1 MIETKSTGG
10 LFTVAIV
17 SSIIAGAIGFGV
29 AVLVNQSKNKEMEA
43 TLAEL
48 RNDIVRIERTSLR
61 QKEWSDSETADLE
74 EEIKRQKE
82 QVRSLALKAEQAKA
96 EKEKAQQ
103 EYEAT
108 QTIETKK
115 QKTMESDEKV
125 IWKELGFYKFY
136 NIPPKG
142 KVKETT
148 IMAVGDYG
156 KPRYVEIIQIL
167 GPYEMIVE
175 YITTHGGP
183 PGVGSSADQLIR
195 LKGYSTRG
203 LVDGDTWTARKWMAE
218 LSEVVYRSTGRTQYI
233 TPEIAVIGTWTYTTA
248 MGTQKTIFTAVPLDF
263 IRHGLTKSQ
272 FESLLK

>member
-125 IWKELGFYKFY
+125 IWTELGFHKFY
-136 NIPPKG
+136 NISPKG
-142 KVKETT
+142 KVEETA
-148 IMAVGDYG
+148 IDAVGDYG
-156 KPRYVEIIQIL
+156 KPRGVKIIQVL

-175 YITTHGGP
+175 YYTMHGGP
-183 PGVGSSADQLIR
+183 GWASSAEQLIR

-203 LVDGDTWTARKWMAE
+203 LVDGDSWTARKWMGE
-218 LSEVVYRSTGRTQYI
+218 LSKVVYESTGTQRI
-233 TPEIAVIGTWTYTTA
+233 TPEIAIIGTWTYTTA
-248 MGTQKTIFTAVPLDF
+248 VGTQKTIFTAVPLDF